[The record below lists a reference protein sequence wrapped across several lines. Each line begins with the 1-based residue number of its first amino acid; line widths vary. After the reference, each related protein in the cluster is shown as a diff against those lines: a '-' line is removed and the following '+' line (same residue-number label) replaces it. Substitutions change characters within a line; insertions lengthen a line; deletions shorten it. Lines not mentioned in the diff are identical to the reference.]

1 MTETAMNFI
10 EMINSAK
17 NSPVKGVMGEDM
29 TY

>member
-1 MTETAMNFI
+1 MTEVAMHFI

-17 NSPVKGVMGEDM
+17 NSPVKGAMDEHM